1 MIKNKRIIKGLEL
14 FAYLILISTII
25 NLGSISSRDNIYFYI
40 LSSFSLIIS
49 FILSL
54 TQGFFKKYSSSVIS
68 YVALVLIIMIVEFF
82 SNEFSITIILLNIV
96 ASTVCLTFYKIEKDR
111 KEVFEDSQEQKQ
123 DNAPYIISNPSN
135 FEINEKDFE
144 VSDMEE

>member
-25 NLGSISSRDNIYFYI
+25 NLGSISSSDNIYFYI

-82 SNEFSITIILLNIV
+82 SNEFSFTIILLNIV

-144 VSDMEE
+144 VSSKED

>member
-1 MIKNKRIIKGLEL
+1 MLKNKRIIKGLEIS
-14 FAYLILISTII
+14 AYLILTFTII
-25 NLGSISSRDNIYFYI
+25 SIGLNPSRDNIYFYI
-40 LSSFSLIIS
+40 LSSLSLILS

-82 SNEFSITIILLNIV
+82 SNEFSYTIILLNIV

-111 KEVFEDSQEQKQ
+111 KEVVEDSQEQNQ

-144 VSDMEE
+144 VSEKED

>member
-1 MIKNKRIIKGLEL
+1 MLKNKRIIKGLEL

-25 NLGSISSRDNIYFYI
+25 NLGSISSSDNIYFYI

-82 SNEFSITIILLNIV
+82 ANEFSFTIILLNIV

-144 VSDMEE
+144 VSDKED

>member
-25 NLGSISSRDNIYFYI
+25 NLGSISSSDNIYFYI

-82 SNEFSITIILLNIV
+82 ANEFSFTIILLNIV

-123 DNAPYIISNPSN
+123 DNAHYIISNPSN

-144 VSDMEE
+144 VSDKED

>member
-1 MIKNKRIIKGLEL
+1 MLKNKRIIKGLEL

-25 NLGSISSRDNIYFYI
+25 NLGSISSSDNIYFYI

-54 TQGFFKKYSSSVIS
+54 TQGFLKKYSSSVIS

-144 VSDMEE
+144 VSDKED